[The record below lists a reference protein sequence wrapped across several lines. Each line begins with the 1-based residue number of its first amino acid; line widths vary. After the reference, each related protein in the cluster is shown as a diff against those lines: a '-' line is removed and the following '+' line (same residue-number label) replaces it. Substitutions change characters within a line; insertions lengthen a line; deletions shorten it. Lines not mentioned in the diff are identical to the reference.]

1 MKVNKAQDGKP
12 KQLKAAI
19 RRTIYL
25 TLILAGAAS
34 VLSPL
39 ASASD
44 TDGTTTM
51 PPVEVPPPY
60 IPPPIENPPPP
71 YYPDPGDGGGGD
83 GGGGGGDNGDP
94 EVVCNNLRNQKPQ
107 MCPNP
112 IPLPAGATYAQ
123 DKLPGAS
130 INGKST
136 ILMAIGYSQGRAFG
150 PNGTTAAPN
159 ETAAWLMDFI
169 LNKQTEN
176 FAKIGLPLKEATKIF
191 REDVKAVCDYESME
205 SDKYRIVGQ
214 QTVPEYY
221 CFEIMKA
228 LDIEADDQMSFV
240 QFFIDWA
247 KRYAVNLER
256 YIPGEA
262 LSSGSLDNSI
272 GTKWRVTTADAA
284 CSRWWTTFQE
294 NQCSL

>member
-44 TDGTTTM
+44 TEGTTTM

>member
-83 GGGGGGDNGDP
+83 GGGGGSGEDP
-94 EVVCNNLRNQKPQ
+94 VEYCNELKNQKPA

-136 ILMAIGYSQGRAFG
+136 LLMAIGYSQGRAFG

-159 ETAAWLMDFI
+159 ATAAWLMDFT

-176 FAKIGLPLKEATKIF
+176 FTKIGLPLKEA
-191 REDVKAVCDYESME
+191 
-205 SDKYRIVGQ
+205 
-214 QTVPEYY
+214 
-221 CFEIMKA
+221 
-228 LDIEADDQMSFV
+228 
-240 QFFIDWA
+240 
-247 KRYAVNLER
+247 
-256 YIPGEA
+256 
-262 LSSGSLDNSI
+262 
-272 GTKWRVTTADAA
+272 
-284 CSRWWTTFQE
+284 
-294 NQCSL
+294 

>member
-1 MKVNKAQDGKP
+1 MKLNESQDGKP

-25 TLILAGAAS
+25 TLILAGVAS

-39 ASASD
+39 ASATD
-44 TDGTTTM
+44 TGGTTTL

-60 IPPPIENPPPP
+60 IPPPIENPTPP
-71 YYPDPGDGGGGD
+71 YYPDPGDGGGD
-83 GGGGGGDNGDP
+83 NGGGGGGSEEDP
-94 EVVCNNLRNQKPQ
+94 EVVCANLRATKPA

-136 ILMAIGYSQGRAFG
+136 VLMAIGYSQGRAFG

-159 ETAAWLMDFI
+159 VTAAWLMDLV

-176 FAKIGLPLKEATKIF
+176 YANPGMSFKDATKIF
-191 REDVKAVCDYESME
+191 RDDIKQVCELESIE
-205 SDKYRIVGQ
+205 SSKYRIPGQ
-214 QTVPEYY
+214 LTVPEYY

-228 LDIEADDQMSFV
+228 LDIEADDQMNFV
-240 QFFIDWA
+240 QFFIDWS
-247 KRYAVNLER
+247 KRYAVNLES
-256 YIPGEA
+256 YVPGA
-262 LSSGSLDNSI
+262 VISSGSLDNSI
-272 GTKWRVTTADAA
+272 GVKWKVTSADGA
-284 CSRWWTTFQE
+284 CSAWWTSFQQ

>member
-1 MKVNKAQDGKP
+1 M
-12 KQLKAAI
+12 
-19 RRTIYL
+19 
-25 TLILAGAAS
+25 
-34 VLSPL
+34 
-39 ASASD
+39 
-44 TDGTTTM
+44 
-51 PPVEVPPPY
+51 
-60 IPPPIENPPPP
+60 
-71 YYPDPGDGGGGD
+71 
-83 GGGGGGDNGDP
+83 
-94 EVVCNNLRNQKPQ
+94 VCNNLRNQKPQ

>member
-1 MKVNKAQDGKP
+1 MKVNEAQDGKP

-83 GGGGGGDNGDP
+83 GGGGGNNGDP
-94 EVVCNNLRNQKPQ
+94 EVICNNLKNQKPQ

-136 ILMAIGYSQGRAFG
+136 LLMAIGYSQGRAFG

-159 ETAAWLMDFI
+159 ATAAWLMDFT

-176 FAKIGLPLKEATKIF
+176 FTKLGLPLKEATKIF
-191 REDVKAVCDYESME
+191 REDLKIICDYESTE
-205 SDKYRIVGQ
+205 SNKYRIAGQ
-214 QTVPEYY
+214 LTVPEYY

-247 KRYAVNLER
+247 KRYAVNIER
-256 YIPGEA
+256 YIPGEVV
-262 LSSGSLDNSI
+262 SSGSLDNSI

-284 CSRWWTTFQE
+284 CSRWWTSFQE

>member
-1 MKVNKAQDGKP
+1 MKLNESQDGKP

-25 TLILAGAAS
+25 TLVLAGVAS

-39 ASASD
+39 ASATD

-71 YYPDPGDGGGGD
+71 YYPDPGDGGGNN
-83 GGGGGGDNGDP
+83 GGGGGGPDER
-94 EVVCNNLRNQKPQ
+94 EVVCENLRATKPA

-112 IPLPAGATYAQ
+112 IPLPEGGAYAQ

-130 INGKST
+130 IHGKST
-136 ILMAIGYSQGRAFG
+136 VLMAIGYSQGRTFG
-150 PNGTTAAPN
+150 PNGTTAPPDGA
-159 ETAAWLMDFI
+159 TAWWMDFI
-169 LNKQTEN
+169 LNKQTAN
-176 FAKIGLPLKEATKIF
+176 YANPGMSFKEATKIF
-191 REDVKAVCDYESME
+191 RDDLAWVCEEQTKESN
-205 SDKYRIVGQ
+205 KYRIPGQ
-214 QTVPEYY
+214 LTVPEYY

-228 LDIEADDQMSFV
+228 LDIEADDQMNFV
-240 QFFIDWA
+240 QFFIDWS

-256 YIPGEA
+256 YVPGEA

-272 GTKWRVTTADAA
+272 GVKWKVTSADAS
-284 CSRWWTTFQE
+284 CSRWWTNFQQ